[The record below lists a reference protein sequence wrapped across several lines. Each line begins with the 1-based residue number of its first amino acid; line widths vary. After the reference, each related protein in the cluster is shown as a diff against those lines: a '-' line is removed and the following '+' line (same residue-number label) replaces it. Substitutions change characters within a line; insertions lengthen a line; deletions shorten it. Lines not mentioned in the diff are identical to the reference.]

1 MAKMHSFAVT
11 TPSRPNGEA
20 FEIRKPSL
28 ALLDPEKITE
38 EAVSKDHGRMGAAA
52 KFPHPCEDAVCM
64 ADMVATAVDP
74 TR

>member
-1 MAKMHSFAVT
+1 MHSFAVT
-11 TPSRPNGEA
+11 THSRPNGEA
-20 FEIRKPSL
+20 LEIRKPSL

-38 EAVSKDHGRMGAAA
+38 EAVSKDHGRMGRCEISASR
-52 KFPHPCEDAVCM
+52 EDAVCM